1 LPHNSTA
8 SKKPLAGSITTVE
21 ISIVVDNTTTT
32 ANAAVIQ
39 TRLANNCLG
48 AKNIGLK

>member
-1 LPHNSTA
+1 LLHNSTA

-39 TRLANNCLG
+39 TILANNRSG
-48 AKNIGLK
+48 AKTLGLK